1 MLRLPRKQF
10 KCARKSVGVMATCYL
25 QKEALTY
32 PRGVKS
38 MIIKGRKAVFL
49 IPQLDPLNWD
59 TGLDT
64 LTQQHI
70 GLAHRVI
77 LCQALLKILTL
88 MHWSSIWCFLKHF
101 QLGTG
106 KTKSNKHHCDGYT
119 PQRALKVASRMTSL
133 FPYPW
138 YVSVA
143 CSRQRV
149 YYFVCVLLEAG
160 GAWRSPLEA
169 VWKGSTASDAKG

>member
-70 GLAHRVI
+70 GLAHRHFV
-77 LCQALLKILTL
+77 
-88 MHWSSIWCFLKHF
+88 SSI
-101 QLGTG
+101 T
-106 KTKSNKHHCDGYT
+106 TNTDT
-119 PQRALKVASRMTSL
+119 DALKQHSML
-133 FPYPW
+133 P
-138 YVSVA
+138 
-143 CSRQRV
+143 
-149 YYFVCVLLEAG
+149 
-160 GAWRSPLEA
+160 
-169 VWKGSTASDAKG
+169 

>member
-38 MIIKGRKAVFL
+38 MIIKGRKVVFL
-49 IPQLDPLNWD
+49 IPQLDPLNWE

-64 LTQQHI
+64 DTA
-70 GLAHRVI
+70 AHWPGSPCHFVSSI
-77 LCQALLKILTL
+77 TTNTDT
-88 MHWSSIWCFLKHF
+88 MHWSCIRCFLKHF

-106 KTKSNKHHCDGYT
+106 KTKSNKHHCNGYT
-119 PQRALKVASRMTSL
+119 SQRALKVASRMTSL

-138 YVSVA
+138 YVSVG
-143 CSRQRV
+143 CCRQRV

-160 GAWRSPLEA
+160 GAWSSPLEA
-169 VWKGSTASDAKG
+169 VWKGSMASDAKS